1 MKVFSTPAEEIQLLK
16 QVIKD
21 ELNVDVDITD
31 STDIFDKINSVK
43 IFIKENIDD
52 MSNDE
57 LRKYIQKVE
66 FLNSIENKLAE
77 EIQKEAQ
84 EKTELITKLHSL
96 L

>member
-1 MKVFSTPAEEIQLLK
+1 MKTFSTPAEEIQLLK

-31 STDIFDKINSVK
+31 STDIFNKINSVK
-43 IFIKENIDD
+43 TFIKENIDD
-52 MSNDE
+52 LSNDE
-57 LRKYIQKVE
+57 LKKYIQKVE

-84 EKTELITKLHSL
+84 EKRELITKLQSL

>member
-1 MKVFSTPAEEIQLLK
+1 MKIFSTDEIQLFK

-31 STDIFDKINSVK
+31 STDIFDKINAVK
-43 IFIKENIDD
+43 VFIKENIDD
-52 MSNDE
+52 MSNGE

-84 EKTELITKLHSL
+84 EKTELITKLQSL

>member
-1 MKVFSTPAEEIQLLK
+1 MKTFSTPAEEIQLLK

-21 ELNVDVDITD
+21 ELTVDVDITD
-31 STDIFDKINSVK
+31 SADIFDKINAVK
-43 IFIKENIDD
+43 IFVKENIDD

-84 EKTELITKLHSL
+84 EKTELITKLQSL